1 MNAWIEEHA
10 DEQLA
15 LLKTLAAIPAP
26 SHDEGRRVAFL
37 LDWLAGIG
45 IGNAYADEAKNVIVP
60 FAAPDAEGLT
70 IYTAHT
76 DIVQPDTVPLPVV
89 QEGDLLKAPGV
100 GDDTANVVGILMT
113 LKYIKEHGLVPKEP
127 VIFVLNSCEEGLGNL
142 KGIRQI
148 MKDFGART
156 KEHISFDGPYD
167 FGMIT
172 QAVGSERW
180 RVSVKTVGG
189 HSYAA
194 FGNPNAIVELSKLIV
209 KLNGQEVPKKEGVH
223 TTFNVGTIS
232 GGTSVNTIAQNAEM
246 LYEYRSNDRE
256 HLAQMRAQFMEA
268 LESVKSGRAEFSLE
282 CVGERPCGGEIDGE
296 ALGRLHARA
305 EEAIREAVGPEG
317 EIWKRP
323 GSTDS
328 NIPLSL
334 GIPSV
339 TFGLYV
345 GGGEHTR
352 EEWMKISSLAPGLA
366 IAFKMVLKHFA

>member
-1 MNAWIEEHA
+1 MNKWIEEHA
-10 DEQLA
+10 DQQLA

-26 SHDEGRRVAFL
+26 SHIEDRRVMFL
-37 LDWLAGIG
+37 LNWLENIG
-45 IGNAYADEAKNVIVP
+45 IENAYADEAKNVIVP
-60 FAAPDAEGLT
+60 FAAPDAEGIT

-76 DIVQPDTVPLPVV
+76 DVVFPDVTPLPVV
-89 QEGDLLKAPGV
+89 QDGDILRAPGV
-100 GDDTANVVGILMT
+100 GDDTANVVGILM
-113 LKYIKEHGLVPKEP
+113 LLRYIKENKLTPKDP

-156 KEHISFDGPYD
+156 KEHVSFDGPYN
-167 FGMIT
+167 FGIVT

-180 RVSVKTVGG
+180 RVTAKTVGG

-194 FGNPNAIVELSKLIV
+194 FGNPNAIVELSRLIM
-209 KLNGQEVPKKEGVH
+209 KLNGQDVPKKEGVH

-256 HLAQMRAQFMEA
+256 HLAQMRRQFEEA
-268 LESVKSGRAEFSLE
+268 LESVKSERAEFSVE

-296 ALGRLHARA
+296 ALARLHARA
-305 EEAIREAVGPEG
+305 EEAVREAVGPEG
-317 EIWKRP
+317 VILKRP

-328 NIPLSL
+328 NIPLSM

-352 EEWMKISSLAPGLA
+352 EEWLEIPSLTRGLA
-366 IAFKMVLKHFA
+366 IAFKMVLPHFE

>member
-1 MNAWIEEHA
+1 MKQWIEEHA
-10 DEQLA
+10 EEQLQ

-26 SHDEGRRVAFL
+26 SHDEGRRVEFL
-37 LDWLAGIG
+37 LKWLKDLGIED
-45 IGNAYADEAKNVIVP
+45 AWADEAKNVIVP
-60 FAAPDAEGLT
+60 FAAPDEEGLT
-70 IYTAHT
+70 VYTAHT
-76 DIVQPDTVPLPVV
+76 DIVQPDVTPLPVA
-89 QEGDLLKAPGV
+89 QEGELLKAPGV

-113 LKYIKEHGLVPKEP
+113 LKYIKEKGLKAKEP
-127 VIFVLNSCEEGLGNL
+127 VLFVLNSCEEGLGNL

-148 MKDFGART
+148 MKDFGPRT
-156 KEHISFDGPYD
+156 KEHISFDGPYN
-167 FGMIT
+167 FGMVV

-194 FGNPNAIVELSKLIV
+194 FGNPNAIVELSQLIV
-209 KLNGQEVPKKEGVH
+209 KLSAQEVPKKEGVY

-256 HLAQMRAQFMEA
+256 HLAQMRRQFEEA
-268 LESVKSGRAEFSLE
+268 LESVRSERAEFLVE
-282 CVGERPCGGEIDGE
+282 CVGERPCGGDVDAE
-296 ALGRLHARA
+296 ALARLHARGEA
-305 EEAIREAVGPEG
+305 AIREAVGTEK
-317 EIWKRP
+317 ILKRP

-352 EEWMKISSLAPGLA
+352 EEWLEIPSLAKGLK
-366 IAFKMVLKHFA
+366 IAFKMVLEHFE

>member
-1 MNAWIEEHA
+1 MNKWIEEHA
-10 DEQLA
+10 DEQLK
-15 LLKTLAAIPAP
+15 LLKKLAAIPAP
-26 SHDEGRRVAFL
+26 SHVEDRRVAFL
-37 LDWLAGIG
+37 LKWLDDLGFEG
-45 IGNAYADEAKNVIVP
+45 AYADEAKNVIVP

-76 DIVQPDTVPLPVV
+76 DVVFPDVTPLPVV
-89 QEGDLLKAPGV
+89 QDGDILRAPGV

-113 LKYIKEHGLVPKEP
+113 LKYIKENGLKAKDP

-156 KEHISFDGPYD
+156 KEHVSFDGPYN

-180 RVSVKTVGG
+180 RVTAKTVGG
-189 HSYAA
+189 HSYSS
-194 FGNPNAIVELSKLIV
+194 FGNPNAIVELAQLIL
-209 KLNGQEVPKKEGVH
+209 KLNEQEVPKKEGVH
-223 TTFNVGTIS
+223 TTFNVGTVS

-256 HLAQMRAQFMEA
+256 HLAQMRRQFMEA
-268 LESVKSGRAEFSLE
+268 LESVKSERAEFSIE
-282 CVGERPCGGEIDGE
+282 CVGERPCGGEIDEE
-296 ALGRLHARA
+296 ALARLHARA
-305 EEAIREAVGPEG
+305 EAAIRTAVGDEP
-317 EIWKRP
+317 IPKRP

-328 NIPLSL
+328 NIPLSM

-345 GGGEHTR
+345 GDGEHTR
-352 EEWMKISSLAPGLA
+352 EEWLEIPSLVKGLE
-366 IAFKMVLKHFA
+366 IAFKMVLPHFE

>member
-1 MNAWIEEHA
+1 MNTWIEKHA
-10 DEQLA
+10 EEQLE

-26 SHDEGRRVAFL
+26 SHDEGRRVEFL
-37 LDWLAGIG
+37 LNWLKGIG
-45 IGNAYADEAKNVIVP
+45 INHAYADEAKNVIVP

-76 DIVQPDTVPLPVV
+76 DVVFPDVTPLPVA
-89 QEGDLLKAPGV
+89 QEGDILKAPGV

-113 LKYIKEHGLVPKEP
+113 LKYIKEHGLVPKDP

-142 KGIRQI
+142 KGIRQV
-148 MKDFGART
+148 MKDFGPRT
-156 KEHISFDGPYD
+156 KEHISFDGPYN
-167 FGMIT
+167 FGMIA

-194 FGNPNAIVELSKLIV
+194 FGNPNAIVELSQLIV
-209 KLNGQEVPKKEGVH
+209 KLSTQEVPKKEGVH

-256 HLAQMRAQFMEA
+256 HLEQMRRQFMDA
-268 LESVKSGRAEFSLE
+268 LESVKSERAEFSLE
-282 CVGERPCGGEIDGE
+282 CVGERPCGGEIDKD
-296 ALGRLHARA
+296 ALARLHARA
-305 EEAIREAVGPEG
+305 EAAMREVLGPEG
-317 EIWKRP
+317 EIMKRP

-352 EEWMKISSLAPGLA
+352 EEWLEIPTLAKGLK
-366 IAFKMVLKHFA
+366 IAFKMVLEHFE

>member
-1 MNAWIEEHA
+1 MNAWIEAHA
-10 DEQLA
+10 EEQLA
-15 LLKTLAAIPAP
+15 LLKKLAAIPAP
-26 SHDEGRRVAFL
+26 SHVEDRRVMFL
-37 LDWLAGIG
+37 LKWLETMGIEG
-45 IGNAYADEAKNVIVP
+45 AYADEAKNVIVP

-76 DIVQPDTVPLPVV
+76 DVVFPDVTPLPVV
-89 QEGDLLKAPGV
+89 QDGDILRAPGV
-100 GDDTANVVGILMT
+100 GDDTANVAAILMM
-113 LKYIKEHGLVPKEP
+113 LRYIKENGLVPKDP

-148 MKDFGART
+148 MKDFGPRT
-156 KEHISFDGPYD
+156 KEHVSFDGPYNY
-167 FGMIT
+167 GMVV

-180 RVSVKTVGG
+180 RVKAKTVGG

-194 FGNPNAIVELSKLIV
+194 FGNPNAIVELSRLIL
-209 KLNGQEVPKKEGVH
+209 KLNEQPVPQKEGVR

-256 HLAQMRAQFMEA
+256 HLAQMRSQFMEA
-268 LESVKSGRAEFSLE
+268 LESVKSERAEFELE
-282 CVGERPCGGEIDGE
+282 CVGERPCGGEVDPE
-296 ALGRLHARA
+296 ALARLHARA
-305 EEAIREAVGPEG
+305 EAALRAAVGEG
-317 EIWKRP
+317 ELLKRP

-339 TFGLYV
+339 TFGLYT

-352 EEWMKISSLAPGLA
+352 EEWLDIPSLTRGLE
-366 IAFKMVLKHFA
+366 IGFKMVMGHFE

>member
-1 MNAWIEEHA
+1 MNKWIEEHA
-10 DEQLA
+10 EEQLK
-15 LLKTLAAIPAP
+15 LLKKLAAIPAP
-26 SHDEGRRVAFL
+26 SHVEDRRVAFL
-37 LDWLAGIG
+37 LKWLDDLGFEG
-45 IGNAYADEAKNVIVP
+45 AYADEAKNVIVP
-60 FAAPDAEGLT
+60 FSAADAEGLT

-76 DIVQPDTVPLPVV
+76 DVVFPDVTPLPVV
-89 QEGDLLKAPGV
+89 QDGDILRAPGV

-113 LKYIKEHGLVPKEP
+113 LKYIKENGLKAKDP

-156 KEHISFDGPYD
+156 KEHVSFDGPYN

-180 RVSVKTVGG
+180 RVTAKTVGG
-189 HSYAA
+189 HSYSS
-194 FGNPNAIVELSKLIV
+194 FGNPNAIVELARLIL
-209 KLNGQEVPKKEGVH
+209 KLNEQEVPKKEGVR

-256 HLAQMRAQFMEA
+256 HLAQMRRQFMDA
-268 LESVKSGRAEFSLE
+268 LESVKSERAEFSIE
-282 CVGERPCGGEIDGE
+282 CVGERPCGGEIDEE
-296 ALGRLHARA
+296 ALARLHARA
-305 EEAIREAVGPEG
+305 EAAIRTVLPEG
-317 EIWKRP
+317 DIPKRP

-328 NIPLSL
+328 NIPLSM
-334 GIPSV
+334 GIPSL

-345 GGGEHTR
+345 GDGEHTR
-352 EEWMKISSLAPGLA
+352 EEWLEIPSLVKGLE
-366 IAFKMVLKHFA
+366 IAFKMVLPHFE

>member
-1 MNAWIEEHA
+1 MNTWIEEHA
-10 DEQLA
+10 DEQLE

-26 SHDEGRRVAFL
+26 SHKEDRRVEFL
-37 LDWLAGIG
+37 LQWLKEIG
-45 IGNAYADEAKNVIVP
+45 IDNAYTDEAKNVIVP

-76 DIVQPDTVPLPVV
+76 DVVFPDETPLPVV
-89 QEGDLLKAPGV
+89 QDGDILKAPGV
-100 GDDTANVVGILMT
+100 GDDTANVTGILMM
-113 LKYIKEHGLVPKEP
+113 LRYIMEKGLRPKDP

-156 KEHISFDGPYD
+156 KEHVSFDGPYN
-167 FGMIT
+167 FGLIA

-180 RVSVKTVGG
+180 RVSVRTVGG

-194 FGNPNAIVELSKLIV
+194 FGNPNAITELAQLIV
-209 KLNGQEVPKKEGVH
+209 RLNGQEVPKKEGVR

-246 LYEYRSNDRE
+246 LYEYRSNDRG
-256 HLAQMRAQFMEA
+256 HLAQMRRQFMDA
-268 LESVKSGRAEFSLE
+268 LESVKSERAEFSVE
-282 CVGERPCGGEIDGE
+282 CVGERPCGGEVPPE
-296 ALGRLHARA
+296 ALARLHARA
-305 EEAIREAVGPEG
+305 EAALRAAGVENIL
-317 EIWKRP
+317 KRP

-328 NIPLSL
+328 NIPLSM

-345 GGGEHTR
+345 GDGEHTR
-352 EEWMKISSLAPGLA
+352 EEWLKISSLKVGLK
-366 IAFKMVLKHFA
+366 IAAEMVLGHFE